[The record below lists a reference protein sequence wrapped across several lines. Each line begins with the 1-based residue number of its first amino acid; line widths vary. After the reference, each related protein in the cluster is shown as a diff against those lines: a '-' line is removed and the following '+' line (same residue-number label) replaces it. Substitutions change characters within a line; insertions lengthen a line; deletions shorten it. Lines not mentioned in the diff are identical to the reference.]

1 MLKLLYIGNSFSMD
15 ILEHSVDIAHDLGIS
30 DIKVGD
36 LYYASCSLK
45 MHLNHAL
52 GDEAKYTY
60 YVNDGAGWIQENN
73 VSISAAIKSDDWDI
87 IGIFPGTGD
96 GSVHSS
102 GESYER
108 LPELVDYVKKL
119 ARPDVKL
126 IYSMTWLSEKDN
138 PRKELALYNGDQEL
152 VMSMISDRIRENVI
166 ASGQFW
172 KVVPTGAAV
181 QNARNAPV
189 KISRD
194 GYHLTLG
201 MGRYMAALT
210 VIGSITDKD
219 ITTVRWIP
227 AGMSEEERAQA
238 IRFAQKAL
246 LDPFDFR
253 A

>member
-15 ILEHSVDIAHDLGIS
+15 ILEHAVDIAHDLGIS
-30 DIKVGD
+30 DIKIGD
-36 LYYASCSLK
+36 MYYPSCSLK

-52 GDEAKYTY
+52 NDEAKYTY
-60 YVNDGAGWIQENN
+60 YVNSQDGWVETKD

-96 GSVHSS
+96 GSIHSS
-102 GESYER
+102 SESYER
-108 LPELVDYVKKL
+108 LPELVDYVRSL

-126 IYSMTWLSEKDN
+126 VYNMTWLSEKDN
-138 PRKELALYNGDQEL
+138 PRKELALYNGDQAL

-166 ASGQFW
+166 ASGAFW

-181 QNARNAPV
+181 QNARNEPV

-219 ITTVRWIP
+219 ITKVKWIP
-227 AGMSEEERAQA
+227 DDMTEQERELAVK
-238 IRFAQKAL
+238 FAYNAL
-246 LDPFDFR
+246 MDPYNFK
-253 A
+253 